1 MRSSAWN
8 SRGLTHV
15 EAAWCGGKLGIQA
28 DGGVAS
34 SLDLTTKLATGI
46 LCFSWS
52 LLPHAKQDDSSPS
65 RACDDPVQQNSKYPR
80 ALNKLHVLC
89 KCQLLRCGSRLEI
102 WMGMELLLRI
112 WNSLCAPLPRMIGI
126 NRNLLAEETGYHY

>member
-1 MRSSAWN
+1 M
-8 SRGLTHV
+8 

-52 LLPHAKQDDSSPS
+52 LLPHANKMI
-65 RACDDPVQQNSKYPR
+65 
-80 ALNKLHVLC
+80 ALHLGLVMIQSNKIVNI
-89 KCQLLRCGSRLEI
+89 Q
-102 WMGMELLLRI
+102 EL
-112 WNSLCAPLPRMIGI
+112 
-126 NRNLLAEETGYHY
+126 

>member
-1 MRSSAWN
+1 MWRLHGVQGSWA
-8 SRGLTHV
+8 SRQT
-15 EAAWCGGKLGIQA
+15 
-28 DGGVAS
+28 GGVAS
-34 SLDLTTKLATGI
+34 SLDSTTKLATGI

-65 RACDDPVQQNSKYPR
+65 RACDDPVRQNNKYQR

-112 WNSLCAPLPRMIGI
+112 WNSLCALLPRMTGI
-126 NRNLLAEETGYHY
+126 NRNLLAAEKDCYC

>member
-1 MRSSAWN
+1 MWRLHGVQGSWA
-8 SRGLTHV
+8 SRQT
-15 EAAWCGGKLGIQA
+15 
-28 DGGVAS
+28 GGVAS

-65 RACDDPVQQNSKYPR
+65 RACDDPVQQNNKYQR

-89 KCQLLRCGSRLEI
+89 KYQLLRCESRLEI
-102 WMGMELLLRI
+102 WTGTELLLRV
-112 WNSLCAPLPRMIGI
+112 WNSLCALLPRMIGI
-126 NRNLLAEETGYHY
+126 NRNLLAAEKDCHC